1 MEGYNMYNYKEQI
14 RADVKEWIED
24 NKEQIEGLDRYD
36 AYEVVYDSCWVDDSV
51 TGNASGSYT
60 FSGYEAREHFYGDSD
75 SEDYLDQMCDDG
87 FADPMEIGKKLIASN
102 YEWLDVSIR
111 CWLLCDAVSD
121 VLDEYYED

>member
-1 MEGYNMYNYKEQI
+1 MYNYKEQI

-24 NKEQIEGLDRYD
+24 NKEQIEGLYRHD

-60 FSGYEAREHFYGDSD
+60 FSRWEARQNFFNDED
-75 SEDYLDQMCDDG
+75 SEEYIDQMIEDG
-87 FADPMEIGKKLIASN
+87 FTCRESVGRAVQESQWEL
-102 YEWLDVSIR
+102 LDVSIR

-121 VLDEYYED
+121 VLDEYYDD

>member
-1 MEGYNMYNYKEQI
+1 MYNYKEQI

-24 NKEQIEGLDRYD
+24 NKEQIEGLDRHD
-36 AYEVVYDSCWVDDSV
+36 AYEVIYHSCWVDDSV

-60 FSGYEAREHFYGDSD
+60 FSRYEARHNFFEDAD
-75 SEDYLDQMCDDG
+75 SEEYLDQMVDDD
-87 FADPMEIGKKLIASN
+87 FVDPMDVGKKIIESD

-121 VLDEYYED
+121 VLDEMYDD

>member
-1 MEGYNMYNYKEQI
+1 MYNYKEQI

-36 AYEVVYDSCWVDDSV
+36 AFEVVYDSCWLDDSV
-51 TGNASGSYT
+51 TGNGSGSYT
-60 FSGYEAREHFYGDSD
+60 FSRYEARENFFSDGDS
-75 SEDYLDQMCDDG
+75 EEYLEQMCDDG
-87 FADPMEIGKKLIASN
+87 FSDPVHIGKKLIASD

-121 VLDEYYED
+121 VLDEYYDD

>member
-1 MEGYNMYNYKEQI
+1 MYNYKEQI

-24 NKEQIEGLDRYD
+24 NKEQIEGLDRHD

-60 FSGYEAREHFYGDSD
+60 FSRYEARKNFF
-75 SEDYLDQMCDDG
+75 EDDDTDDYIDQMIEDG
-87 FADPMEIGKKLIASN
+87 FTTRESVGRAVQEGQWEL
-102 YEWLDVSIR
+102 LDVTIR

-121 VLDEYYED
+121 VLDEYYDD

>member
-1 MEGYNMYNYKEQI
+1 MYSYKEQV

-24 NKEQIEGLDRYD
+24 NKEQIEGLDRHD

-60 FSGYEAREHFYGDSD
+60 FSRYEARQNFFNDED
-75 SEDYLDQMCDDG
+75 SEEYIDQMIEDG
-87 FADPMEIGKKLIASN
+87 FTCRESVGRAVQESQWEL
-102 YEWLDVSIR
+102 LDVSIR

-121 VLDEYYED
+121 GLDEYYED

>member
-1 MEGYNMYNYKEQI
+1 MYNYKEQV

-24 NKEQIEGLDRYD
+24 NKEQIEGLDRHD
-36 AYEVVYDSCWVDDSV
+36 AYEVVYDSCWIDDSV

-60 FSGYEAREHFYGDSD
+60 FSRYEARENFFGDGDS
-75 SEDYLDQMCDDG
+75 EEYLDQMCDDG
-87 FADPMEIGKKLIASN
+87 FADPMEIGKKIIGSD

-121 VLDEYYED
+121 VLDEYYDD

>member
-1 MEGYNMYNYKEQI
+1 MYSYKEQV

-24 NKEQIEGLDRYD
+24 NKEQIEGLDRHD

-60 FSGYEAREHFYGDSD
+60 FSRYEARQNFFNDED
-75 SEDYLDQMCDDG
+75 SEEYIDQMIEDG
-87 FADPMEIGKKLIASN
+87 FTCRESVGRAVQESQWEL
-102 YEWLDVSIR
+102 LDVSIR

-121 VLDEYYED
+121 VLDEYYDD